1 MLVPRNS
8 ALQTLPR
15 KPWEDKNDKDG
26 LRRDG
31 KEDLVWDKEVEDKA
45 RKNVEDFVAGHVIT
59 RYPIEE
65 AKKLDT
71 LSGTQVEYR
80 VKGGDKYV
88 YPGEIKVLGEREAAN
103 GAIWVLDGV
112 IE

>member
-1 MLVPRNS
+1 VHFRGLGPLHREYRTILPCYLIYIQASRLADESINSTLLVPRNS

-15 KPWEDKNDKDG
+15 KPWEDKNEKDG

-71 LSGTQVEYR
+71 LSG
-80 VKGGDKYV
+80 
-88 YPGEIKVLGEREAAN
+88 
-103 GAIWVLDGV
+103 
-112 IE
+112 

>member
-1 MLVPRNS
+1 MR
-8 ALQTLPR
+8 
-15 KPWEDKNDKDG
+15 D
-26 LRRDG
+26 DG
-31 KEDLVWDKEVEDKA
+31 KKGDLVWEKEVEDKA

-59 RYPIEE
+59 KYPIQED
-65 AKKLDT
+65 KKLDT
-71 LSGTQVEYR
+71 LSGTKVWYKTR
-80 VKGGDKYV
+80 AGDKYV